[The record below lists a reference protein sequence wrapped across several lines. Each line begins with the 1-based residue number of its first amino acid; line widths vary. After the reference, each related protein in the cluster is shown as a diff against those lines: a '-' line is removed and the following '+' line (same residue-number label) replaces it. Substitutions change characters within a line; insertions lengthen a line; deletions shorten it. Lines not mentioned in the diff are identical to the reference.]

1 MAKGYKVCMTI
12 ILLLLLV
19 VSITGC
25 AGTGQ
30 IADANDTPSPVSK
43 PTPIPIPMVRI
54 TIQLVDVFCGTQQN
68 VNAFGIHDQFYML
81 GTFVAPRAKSN
92 NPLNVQSQLFQPL
105 DITSGQDLSVPQSPL
120 IVFDGVIPEQGSI
133 KGGFLAFNDKKGLA
147 WSNINTWVAAV
158 AQIVGDE
165 LLKQSF
171 DTGNFPII
179 AAAAVL
185 DLAAHAWYG
194 LADIDSGSADKL
206 GEQDLIIRTNGPP
219 SEDEVLDFSNPGGFG
234 GFGSWSYTVRY
245 HITRTLVTNTTSSA
259 SN

>member
-1 MAKGYKVCMTI
+1 MAKGNKVCMTI

-30 IADANDTPSPVSK
+30 TTDANETPSPVSK

-54 TIQLVDVFCGTQQN
+54 TVQLVDVFCGTKQ
-68 VNAFGIHDQFYML
+68 NAFGFHDQFYML
-81 GTFVAPRAKSN
+81 GTFVAPGAKATS
-92 NPLNVQSQLFQPL
+92 PLNTQSQLFQPL

-120 IVFDGVIPEQGSI
+120 IVFDGVIPEHGSI
-133 KGGFLAFNDKKGLA
+133 KGGFLAFNDNKGLA
-147 WSNINTWVAAV
+147 WSNINTWVAAI

-171 DTGNFPII
+171 DTGSFPII
-179 AAAAVL
+179 AAAAIL

-194 LADIDSGSADKL
+194 LADIDSGSANKL
-206 GEQDLIIRTNGPP
+206 GEQDLTIHADGPP
-219 SEDEVLDFSNPGGFG
+219 SEDEVLDFSHPGIIG
-234 GFGSWSYTVRY
+234 GIGSWSYTVRY